1 MKTADALRVSLAA
14 QALAGDIRLSDPEK
28 FKAVQEDLADYYERE
43 LQFAQAMED
52 RDGKELYQARRD
64 QRG

>member
-28 FKAVQEDLADYYERE
+28 FKAVQEDLRSYYERE
-43 LQFAQAMED
+43 LQFAQAQQE
-52 RDGKELYQARRD
+52 RDDGR
-64 QRG
+64 